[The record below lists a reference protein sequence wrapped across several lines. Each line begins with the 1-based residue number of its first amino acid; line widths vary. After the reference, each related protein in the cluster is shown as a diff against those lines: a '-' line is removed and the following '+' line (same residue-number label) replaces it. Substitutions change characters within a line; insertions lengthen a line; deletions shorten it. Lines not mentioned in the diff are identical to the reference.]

1 MIGRCNRVVSDVGGD
16 SPTTQAPRTTPL
28 TYHRRRR
35 RLRRRRRRRRRER
48 RRPVVPPRVFSSD
61 RTTATNETAENPSV
75 REAFTLVSFSFR
87 RFARHAASR
96 CLFAGRRT
104 DSKGGSTRESN
115 SV

>member
-16 SPTTQAPRTTPL
+16 AATTQAPWTTPL

-61 RTTATNETAENPSV
+61 RTTATNETTGNPSQKEATV
-75 REAFTLVSFSFR
+75 RLSLPAFCSAGGFEMPHR
-87 RFARHAASR
+87 R
-96 CLFAGRRT
+96 
-104 DSKGGSTRESN
+104 
-115 SV
+115 